1 MNDKL
6 LTKYQV
12 MEYLSIGRRKFEDL
26 VSNDGLPCIRISK
39 YKRYVR
45 SNDLEEWLRN
55 KTLNI

>member
-26 VSNDGLPCIRISK
+26 VSNDGLPCIRIGK

-45 SNDLEEWLRN
+45 SSDLDRWLGERFV
-55 KTLNI
+55 T